1 MREDAR
7 VKEIEVKR
15 RRERIMRRRVP
26 LRKREGARVGGLIG
40 RGDSRGDVVD
50 AGKVRRGGGINW

>member
-26 LRKREGARVGGLIG
+26 LRKREGARVGVLIG
-40 RGDSRGDVVD
+40 RGSSRGDV
-50 AGKVRRGGGINW
+50 G